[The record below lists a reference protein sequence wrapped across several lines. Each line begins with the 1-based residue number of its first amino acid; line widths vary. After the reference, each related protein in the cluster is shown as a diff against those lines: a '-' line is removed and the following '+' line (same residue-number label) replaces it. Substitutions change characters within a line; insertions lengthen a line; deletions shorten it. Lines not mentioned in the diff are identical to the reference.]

1 MRASCRIRCS
11 RLGPGRRGV
20 GGCGGGS
27 GGLGWWRT
35 SGMPVEG
42 RWLVF
47 CLGLKCGILVVRIVV
62 GDHVSFMRSVAI
74 LLANRITL

>member
-1 MRASCRIRCS
+1 VSCRIRCS

-20 GGCGGGS
+20 GGCGVGS

-35 SGMPVEG
+35 SGRPVEG

-47 CLGLKCGILVVRIVV
+47 FIWGWSGGVLVVRIVI
-62 GDHVSFMRSVAI
+62 GDHVSFMGSVAI
-74 LLANRITL
+74 FLANRITL